1 MDHELMTGY
10 VEGSDVVMPLSSITV
25 ASIEDTGYQ
34 VNYSKADTYNNHPT
48 CRRRTSTLRGSNT
61 SSDDTSRYL
70 QPEHAKDDNS
80 NRPEL
85 SAVGKAKAK
94 AFGRSLLAKD
104 RRFQRSTY
112 GPPSTKGI
120 DDPQIDIG
128 QTLSLAYKENDV
140 IYFVGVSC
148 AKSGEP
154 CSSNDDCCSDKCN
167 MKDMVCEASS

>member
-1 MDHELMTGY
+1 MLVWLAGTLFGSSLALFSRLASCSWRLTGGDCCGRVGCIVLGSSALLLLLLALALY
-10 VEGSDVVMPLSSITV
+10 HFRYGEGGL
-25 ASIEDTGYQ
+25 
-34 VNYSKADTYNNHPT
+34 
-48 CRRRTSTLRGSNT
+48 
-61 SSDDTSRYL
+61 
-70 QPEHAKDDNS
+70 EHAKNDNS

-104 RRFQRSTY
+104 RRFQRSNN
-112 GPPSTKGI
+112 GPPSTTGI
-120 DDPQIDIG
+120 DAPQIDIG